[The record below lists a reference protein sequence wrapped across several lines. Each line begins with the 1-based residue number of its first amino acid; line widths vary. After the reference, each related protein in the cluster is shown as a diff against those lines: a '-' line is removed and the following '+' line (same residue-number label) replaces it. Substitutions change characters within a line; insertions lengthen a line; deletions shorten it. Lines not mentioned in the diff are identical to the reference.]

1 MIDQRF
7 LDWPFFETA
16 HRELHACLEAF
27 VANDLGFFPDTLSET
42 PDEVEKLVR
51 RTVAELGRR
60 GLLIHALAWETGTAP
75 DVRSVCITREVLA
88 RFHGLADFAYAM
100 QGLGSGPISLFGNPE
115 QRRRYLNGVAA
126 GELIAAFALS
136 EAEAGSDVAAIQ
148 TRAVLKGG
156 EWHLSGEKAWISN
169 AGIADFYI
177 IFARSDDNV
186 GSKGIS
192 AFIVDAQT
200 PGLTVTERPQIVAP
214 HPIGT
219 IRLNDCRV
227 PQDCLIGDRG
237 KGFAIAMAT
246 LDVFRTSVGAA
257 ALGFA
262 RCALNAAAMH
272 ARQRSMFGG
281 QLADLQIVRGKL
293 ADMELDVEAAALLT
307 YRSAWVKD
315 KLGGR
320 VSREASMAK
329 LFSTEAAQRVVDECV
344 QLHGGRGVVKGS
356 TPERLYRDVRALRI
370 YEGAN
375 EIHKMIIA
383 NQLLQIR
390 A

>member
-7 LDWPFFETA
+7 LEWPFFETT
-16 HRELHACLEAF
+16 HRTLHARLEAF
-27 VANDLGFFPDTLSET
+27 VVDGLGFFADTLSEA

-51 RTVAELGRR
+51 RTVAELGGR
-60 GLLIHALAWETGTAP
+60 GLLVHALASETGTAP
-75 DVRSVCITREVLA
+75 DVRSVCIAREVLA

-100 QGLGSGPISLFGNPE
+100 QGLGSGPISLFGNAE
-115 QRRRYLNGVAA
+115 QRQRYLSGVAA

-136 EAEAGSDVAAIQ
+136 EAGAGSDVAAME
-148 TRAVLKGG
+148 TRAVLKSG
-156 EWHLSGEKAWISN
+156 EWCLSGEKAWISN
-169 AGIADFYI
+169 AGIADFYV
-177 IFARSDDNV
+177 IFARSDDDV

-200 PGLTVTERPQIVAP
+200 PGLTVTERPEIVAP

-219 IRLNDCRV
+219 IRLDNCRV
-227 PQDCLIGDRG
+227 AQDSLIGDRG
-237 KGFAIAMAT
+237 KGFTIAMAT

-262 RCALNAAAMH
+262 RCALNAAATH
-272 ARQRSMFGG
+272 ARRRSMFGG
-281 QLADLQIVRGKL
+281 QLSDLQMVRGKL

-329 LFSTEAAQRVVDECV
+329 LFSTEAAQRVVDGCV

-356 TPERLYRDVRALRI
+356 IPERLYRDVRALRI
-370 YEGAN
+370 YEGAS

-383 NQLLQIR
+383 NQLLQ
-390 A
+390 AGA